1 MDGSAG
7 SFVAVRRLSGS
18 DRAAAFHH
26 SSSGAS
32 PHLASRFGYF
42 LVCFACIYGDCCCSL
57 PPRGDAY
64 GLCCPYAVAAAEVV
78 TGSSAWIGRGLS
90 CVCAQRRD
98 SDARLSFDLT
108 PVQEECL
115 QRLQNRIEVQY
126 DSANREH
133 QEALQALWC
142 ASFPG
147 TELRGL
153 ISEQWKEMGWQGKDP
168 STDFRGG
175 GFISLENLLYFSR
188 NYPKSFQ
195 ELLRKQNGDRAI
207 WEYPFAVAGVNITFM
222 LIQMLDLQAV
232 KPRSLFGAV
241 FLKLLSENDRAFDI
255 LYCITFKLMDQQW
268 LDMHATYMD
277 FNTVMKSTRRQLE
290 RELLIEDIQRIE
302 DMPSYRLLGR

>member
-1 MDGSAG
+1 MDANAG
-7 SFVAVRRLSGS
+7 SFVAVRRLAGS
-18 DRAAAFHH
+18 DRAAGAVAFHH
-26 SSSGAS
+26 SSS
-32 PHLASRFGYF
+32 
-42 LVCFACIYGDCCCSL
+42 
-57 PPRGDAY
+57 
-64 GLCCPYAVAAAEVV
+64 AEVV
-78 TGSSAWIGRGLS
+78 TGSTAWIGRGLS
-90 CVCAQRRD
+90 CVCVQSRD

-108 PVQEECL
+108 PVQEEL
-115 QRLQNRIEVQY
+115 K
-126 DSANREH
+126 
-133 QEALQALWC
+133 ALWC

-175 GFISLENLLYFSR
+175 GFISLENLLFFAR

-232 KPRSLFGAV
+232 KPRSLLGAV

-290 RELLIEDIQRIE
+290 RELLIEDIQRVE
-302 DMPSYRLLGR
+302 DMPSYKLLAR

>member
-108 PVQEECL
+108 PVQVGFVYFLTIWFPVCSCGSEA
-115 QRLQNRIEVQY
+115 VP
-126 DSANREH
+126 DSRP
-133 QEALQALWC
+133 C
-142 ASFPG
+142 
-147 TELRGL
+147 R
-153 ISEQWKEMGWQGKDP
+153 
-168 STDFRGG
+168 
-175 GFISLENLLYFSR
+175 
-188 NYPKSFQ
+188 
-195 ELLRKQNGDRAI
+195 
-207 WEYPFAVAGVNITFM
+207 
-222 LIQMLDLQAV
+222 
-232 KPRSLFGAV
+232 
-241 FLKLLSENDRAFDI
+241 
-255 LYCITFKLMDQQW
+255 
-268 LDMHATYMD
+268 
-277 FNTVMKSTRRQLE
+277 
-290 RELLIEDIQRIE
+290 
-302 DMPSYRLLGR
+302 

>member
-1 MDGSAG
+1 MDANAG

-26 SSSGAS
+26 SSS
-32 PHLASRFGYF
+32 
-42 LVCFACIYGDCCCSL
+42 
-57 PPRGDAY
+57 
-64 GLCCPYAVAAAEVV
+64 AEVV
-78 TGSSAWIGRGLS
+78 TGSTAWIGKGLS

-108 PVQEECL
+108 PTQEECL
-115 QRLQNRIEVQY
+115 QRLQDRIEVQY
-126 DSANREH
+126 DSTNSEH
-133 QEALQALWC
+133 Q
-142 ASFPG
+142 
-147 TELRGL
+147 
-153 ISEQWKEMGWQGKDP
+153 
-168 STDFRGG
+168 
-175 GFISLENLLYFSR
+175 
-188 NYPKSFQ
+188 KSFQ

-241 FLKLLSENDRAFDI
+241 FLKFLSENDRAFDI

-290 RELLIEDIQRIE
+290 RELLLEDIQRIE
-302 DMPSYRLLGR
+302 DMPSYRLLAR

>member
-1 MDGSAG
+1 MDASAG

-18 DRAAAFHH
+18 DRAAAAFHH
-26 SSSGAS
+26 SSS
-32 PHLASRFGYF
+32 
-42 LVCFACIYGDCCCSL
+42 
-57 PPRGDAY
+57 
-64 GLCCPYAVAAAEVV
+64 AEVV
-78 TGSSAWIGRGLS
+78 TGSTAWIGRGLS

-108 PVQEECL
+108 PL
-115 QRLQNRIEVQY
+115 
-126 DSANREH
+126 

-153 ISEQWKEMGWQGKDP
+153 ISEQWKDMGWQGKDP

-175 GFISLENLLYFSR
+175 GFISLENLLYFAR
-188 NYPKSFQ
+188 NFPKSFQ

-268 LDMHATYMD
+268 LDMHANYMD

-290 RELLIEDIQRIE
+290 RELLIEDLQRIE
-302 DMPSYRLLGR
+302 DMPSYRLLAR

>member
-1 MDGSAG
+1 MGATPVPRGEVDMDTNAG
-7 SFVAVRRLSGS
+7 SFVAVRRLAGS
-18 DRAAAFHH
+18 DRAAGAVAFHH
-26 SSSGAS
+26 SSS
-32 PHLASRFGYF
+32 
-42 LVCFACIYGDCCCSL
+42 
-57 PPRGDAY
+57 
-64 GLCCPYAVAAAEVV
+64 AEVV
-78 TGSSAWIGRGLS
+78 NGSTAWIGRGLS
-90 CVCAQRRD
+90 CVCVQSRD
-98 SDARLSFDLT
+98 RDARLSFDLT

-115 QRLQNRIEVQY
+115 LRLQNRIEIQY
-126 DSANREH
+126 DSSNIEH
-133 QEALQALWC
+133 QEELKALWF

-175 GFISLENLLYFSR
+175 GFISLENLLFFAR

-277 FNTVMKSTRRQLE
+277 FNTVMKSTRHQLE
-290 RELLIEDIQRIE
+290 RELMLEDIQRVE
-302 DMPSYRLLGR
+302 DMPSYKLLAR

>member
-1 MDGSAG
+1 MDASAG

-26 SSSGAS
+26 SSS
-32 PHLASRFGYF
+32 
-42 LVCFACIYGDCCCSL
+42 
-57 PPRGDAY
+57 
-64 GLCCPYAVAAAEVV
+64 AEVV
-78 TGSSAWIGRGLS
+78 TGSTAWIGKGLS

-115 QRLQNRIEVQY
+115 QRLQNRIGVQY
-126 DSANREH
+126 DSSNREH
-133 QEALQALWC
+133 Q
-142 ASFPG
+142 
-147 TELRGL
+147 
-153 ISEQWKEMGWQGKDP
+153 
-168 STDFRGG
+168 
-175 GFISLENLLYFSR
+175 
-188 NYPKSFQ
+188 KSFQ

-302 DMPSYRLLGR
+302 DMPSYRLLAR